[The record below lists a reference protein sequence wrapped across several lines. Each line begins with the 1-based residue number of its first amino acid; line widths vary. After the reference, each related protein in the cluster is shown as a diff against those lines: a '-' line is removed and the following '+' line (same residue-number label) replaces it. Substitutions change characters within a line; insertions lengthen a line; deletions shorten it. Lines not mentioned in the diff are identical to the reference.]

1 MKDLKKMLFLS
12 ALLALFAVTPM
23 LAGNDVPTIT
33 ITPTGFAKKFSLVIE
48 NLAGKATVRL
58 RAANGE
64 VLAQEDVDGTV
75 YFAKI
80 FNLEQLPAGEYQV
93 SIATDTRETVQP
105 LHITDKS
112 VVLDLAAR
120 HELFVPT
127 INVKADFIDVS
138 LFNNRI
144 ASVEVKII
152 NDNGDTIFSDEAAN
166 IIKLE
171 RRYNTAKLAKGNY
184 ILSVTM
190 PGRTYYKEF
199 SVK

>member
-1 MKDLKKMLFLS
+1 MLLLS
-12 ALLALFAVTPM
+12 ALLALFAVSPL

-105 LHITDKS
+105 LYINDKG

-127 INVKADFIDVS
+127 INVKADHIDVS

-152 NDNGDTIFSDEAAN
+152 DDKGDVIFSDEAAN

-184 ILSVTM
+184 IFSVSM
-190 PGRTYYKEF
+190 PSRTYYKEF